1 MLKCNQVS
9 HLVSTGEVTELGF
22 MKKMELRMHL
32 FMCGHCRRY
41 VAQIQAIGQAARD
54 MARQTDARTDQL
66 EHMEKEIKSRVNRGE
81 K

>member
-9 HLVSTGEVTELGF
+9 HLVSTGEVAELGF

-41 VAQIQAIGQAARD
+41 VAQIQALGRVARD
-54 MARQTDARTDQL
+54 MARRGDAQPDQL
-66 EHMEKEIKSRVNRGE
+66 EHMEKTIKSRVARGE